1 MNSYEIM
8 INVTKLL
15 HYSNPPKSKV
25 DNKTL
30 VMLINSFSEYIRKV
44 YMSMIE
50 SKIYSARYKGEWEP
64 VNDPGY
70 LEYIGTTPSEHIIE
84 LMYDALEIKSIKRD
98 IRIRFDPSYKYPN
111 SKLTLISVLNAIDTG
126 TSKFNARPLL
136 KSLSRELNASIPRL
150 WRAYL
155 KQKGVL

>member
-1 MNSYEIM
+1 MNSYEIT

-30 VMLINSFSEYIRKV
+30 VMLINSFSKYIRNV

-70 LEYIGTTPSEHIIE
+70 LEYIGTTPSKHIIE

-98 IRIRFDPSYKYPN
+98 IRIRFDPSYRYPN

-136 KSLSRELNASIPRL
+136 KSLSRELNASLPRL